1 MLITIYTEKGNSF
14 QIPYAINPLQV
25 YAKLLPEKGTFV
37 DFPQITGA
45 DQFTI
50 NEAILMLPY
59 VKKYGKNFVSLC
71 AEFIDWSRSDVGEQ
85 IIQIGEQFKKITK
98 LVEDNTL
105 VL

>member
-14 QIPYAINPLQV
+14 EIPYAVNPLTA
-25 YAKLLPEKGTFV
+25 YAKVLPEQGTFV
-37 DFPQITGA
+37 NFPSVVNG

-50 NEAILMLPY
+50 TEAIIILPY
-59 VKKYGKNFVSLC
+59 YKKYGKNFVSLC